1 MPKPNQPVAAI
12 DPRSDV
18 ILLTYSGGP
27 LGLGVPARDL
37 HGGDLARIARVRALS
52 ASGGAPVD
60 PATDAQLAALLDEL
74 VASGSF
80 ALVAPIAPIA
90 PIAPEV

>member
-1 MPKPNQPVAAI
+1 MPKPPTI
-12 DPRSDV
+12 DVRSDA
-18 ILLTYSGGP
+18 ILLTYTGGP

-37 HGGDLARIARVRALS
+37 SGNDIARIARVQALS

-60 PATDAQLAALLDEL
+60 PATDAQLAALLDAL

-80 ALVAPIAPIA
+80 ALVAPIL
-90 PIAPEV
+90 PEA